1 MYYKSIF
8 FFNLTSDNPLHFK
21 RNLLERTKKLI
32 MISDD
37 KTRDRK
43 LQCNIKIEAAQVSTL
58 LSGKLINMNILQ
70 VKKYQLLVKVDS

>member
-1 MYYKSIF
+1 
-8 FFNLTSDNPLHFK
+8 
-21 RNLLERTKKLI
+21 